1 MKKILL
7 GIVLMLSGYF
17 VQAQIGTNQNVENTL
32 SNSNFF
38 MDASKFNNY
47 ANSIGKGLGFPR
59 VDLTKFK
66 FDVSVINNVQILS
79 DFDGMMVYNYG
90 SGSTMLNEGQ
100 QVAVTPGFYYFS
112 NPAASGTISNG
123 KWVRL
128 LTDIKSVVSDLKI
141 PTNVLYARGTSTSW
155 KAGSNTRNP
164 LWFDVTDHIN
174 NEYITRVNQ
183 EKFLINK
190 GGLYTFDVRANF
202 SDIPERA
209 VSFTF
214 DASGTGFTQALQNTL
229 KLFAKAIQMT
239 ADYGS
244 STSGVALGLDAGVQS
259 LSFAGSRFLE
269 SKGYTFIAT
278 TIKLNPGDTFNLST
292 VMAKPGY
299 YREAGCYISVMY
311 TPIP

>member
-7 GIVLMLSGYF
+7 GIMLILSGYF
-17 VQAQIGTNQNVENTL
+17 AQAQIGTNQNVENTL

-66 FDVSVINNVQILS
+66 FDRSVIDNVQILS

-90 SGSTMLNEGQ
+90 SGNTVVNEGK

-128 LTDIKSVVSDLKI
+128 LTDVTILSDLKI
-141 PTNVLYARGTSTSW
+141 PVNVLYARSTYTSS
-155 KAGSNTRNP
+155 KNGSNTINP
-164 LWFDVTDHIN
+164 LWFNVTDHIN
-174 NEYITRVNQ
+174 NEYISSIVNTG
-183 EKFLINK
+183 EFMVNK
-190 GGLYTFDVRANF
+190 GGLYTFDVREKLT
-202 SDIPERA
+202 DVPEKEISLSLQLPGDTPQNL
-209 VSFTF
+209 VNIT
-214 DASGTGFTQALQNTL
+214 TALY
-229 KLFAKAIQMT
+229 KLIQKT
-239 ADYGS
+239 ADYVS
-244 STSGVALGLDAGVQS
+244 ATHGVALGLNAGNVTI
-259 LSFAGSRFLE
+259 FYEGSRMRD
-269 SKGYTFIAT
+269 SSCYTFIAT
-278 TIKLNPGDTFNLST
+278 TIKLNAGDKFSLKTI
-292 VMAKPGY
+292 MAKSGT
-299 YREAGCYISVMY
+299 YREGGGYISVMY